1 MPSNATLYYVAR
13 EQHRYTI
20 DQFLASLR
28 RNWPKPPRFIRGV
41 SYETLFALKRAPIGN
56 YIFTDIDRLTGYEID
71 AAAEMVKGL
80 LKVAP
85 GIRIS
90 NQPQRVLG
98 RYALLR
104 RLYEAGLNSFNVW
117 RLDEER
123 APDRYPVFIRRE
135 QDALGP
141 ESALLHD
148 DAEFRAAVAALQ
160 AAGKGLTGRIA
171 VQYVPYNDPD
181 GVFRKFGAFNLG
193 GRVVP
198 QHLMLADSWVV
209 KRGSAEITAKRST
222 EELEYVENNPHADR
236 LRRVFQIAEIDF
248 GRVDY
253 CIAGNRIEVFEI
265 NTNPNFPRARTDNEG
280 RGARRKL
287 VIEAVLAGLADLNP
301 PHPTRGL
308 AKFHFPHPKLHRLRD
323 RPSWRRLRDRI
334 EAVRWQLEA
343 L

>member
-1 MPSNATLYYVAR
+1 MLYYITR

-28 RNWPKPPRFIRGV
+28 RNWPNPPRFIRCLC
-41 SYETLFALKRAPIGN
+41 YETLFALKRAPIGN
-56 YIFTDIDRLTGYEID
+56 YVFTDIDRLTGYEID
-71 AAAEMVKGL
+71 AAAEVVKGL
-80 LKVAP
+80 EKAAP
-85 GIRIS
+85 GIRVS
-90 NQPQRVLG
+90 NRPQYVLG

-141 ESALLHD
+141 ESDLLHNE
-148 DAEFRAAVAALQ
+148 AEFRASVAALQ
-160 AAGKGLTGRIA
+160 ARGKGLTGRIA
-171 VQYVPYNDPD
+171 VQYVPYGDSD
-181 GVFRKFGAFNLG
+181 GVYRKFGAFNFG

-198 QHLMLADSWVV
+198 QHLMLADSWMV
-209 KRGSAEITAKRST
+209 KRGSTEITAQRNN
-222 EELEYVENNPHADR
+222 EELKYVQDNPHVEHV
-236 LRRVFQIAEIDF
+236 RRVFQIAETDF

-265 NTNPNFPRARTDNEG
+265 NTNPNFPRARIDNEG
-280 RGARRKL
+280 RQARREA
-287 VIEAVLAGLADLNP
+287 VIKGVLAGFADLNP
-301 PHPTRGL
+301 PHPGRGL

-323 RPSWRRLRDRI
+323 RPAWRRLSDRMEGI
-334 EAVRWQLEA
+334 RWRLGA